1 MPIGCG
7 ITSGRILLRA
17 GTCIFSDTWEKSNDH
32 SSPLGGRHA
41 AVTPALPED
50 YDSTLPIGALYP
62 SECDRMKREVNPSP
76 RGLSYYPQHIIAQAE
91 AQQRQQAAPPSLD
104 ASVLDQPLLPP
115 LTVGLSSANEPTTPL
130 GQSQTTSG
138 STPPAVGV
146 RSSVPMTIASIMNAY
161 PVPASTSQASSP
173 ASVSAPSSS

>member
-1 MPIGCG
+1 M
-7 ITSGRILLRA
+7 SGRILLRA
-17 GTCIFSDTWEKSNDH
+17 GTCIFSDTWEKSDDH

-62 SECDRMKREVNPSP
+62 SESDRMKREVNPSP

-91 AQQRQQAAPPSLD
+91 AQQRQQVAPPSLD
-104 ASVLDQPLLPP
+104 ASVLDQPLLPS
-115 LTVGLSSANEPTTPL
+115 LTVGSSSTNEPTL
-130 GQSQTTSG
+130 GQTTSG
-138 STPPAVGV
+138 STSSAVGV

-161 PVPASTSQASSP
+161 PVPSSTSQASSL

>member
-1 MPIGCG
+1 M
-7 ITSGRILLRA
+7 RA

-91 AQQRQQAAPPSLD
+91 AQHRQQVAPPSLD
-104 ASVLDQPLLPP
+104 ASVLDQPPLPS
-115 LTVGLSSANEPTTPL
+115 LTVGPSSTNEPTL
-130 GQSQTTSG
+130 GQTTSG
-138 STPPAVGV
+138 STSSAVGV
-146 RSSVPMTIASIMNAY
+146 RPSVPMTIASIMNAY
-161 PVPASTSQASSP
+161 PVPASTSQASSL

>member
-1 MPIGCG
+1 M
-7 ITSGRILLRA
+7 RA
-17 GTCIFSDTWEKSNDH
+17 GTCIFSDTWEESDDR

-91 AQQRQQAAPPSLD
+91 AQRRQQVAPPSLD

-115 LTVGLSSANEPTTPL
+115 LTVGSSSANEPTTPL
-130 GQSQTTSG
+130 QTTSG
-138 STPPAVGV
+138 STSPAVDV
-146 RSSVPMTIASIMNAY
+146 QPSVPMTIASIMNAY
-161 PVPASTSQASSP
+161 SVPASTSQASSP
-173 ASVSAPSSS
+173 ASVSTPSSS